1 MKTEAVKNVWR
12 KLGLELAERSIYN
25 ICSAYCLLILLKNWK
40 TTQSYQ
46 LWFVDVQSSS
56 TLWWTFVAAHILS
69 WVVVYAGS
77 LLMDLP
83 EMIGLKQIYYDVNDL
98 APPMSYK
105 SRELRSLYNRM
116 RHPSFVGLSV
126 VLWITNCMSL
136 DFNIVKDHGNVHH
149 WQYSVEYTERLS
161 HWPYSKNVALG
172 HFSVRKL
179 PEAEGGQYS
188 VASTHKTCFLLG
200 LFCLNSEGEFKIS
213 YLNEHDTYCQET
225 VKYQCPFLFGRFCRR
240 EVEYQRTA
248 IMGNLQKHFKVKTH

>member
-1 MKTEAVKNVWR
+1 MASIVPRFLKRRSTLAALSIVLYWILSSPYNTFETEIVLHRTKPEVVWEYVADFSKMKTLNPT
-12 KLGLELAERSIYN
+12 I
-25 ICSAYCLLILLKNWK
+25 
-40 TTQSYQ
+40 
-46 LWFVDVQSSS
+46 
-56 TLWWTFVAAHILS
+56 
-69 WVVVYAGS
+69 
-77 LLMDLP
+77 
-83 EMIGLKQIYYDVNDL
+83 
-98 APPMSYK
+98 
-105 SRELRSLYNRM
+105 
-116 RHPSFVGLSV
+116 
-126 VLWITNCMSL
+126 L

-225 VKYQCPFLFGRFCRR
+225 VKYQCPFLLGRFCRR

>member
-1 MKTEAVKNVWR
+1 MASIASRFFKRRFTLAALSIILYWILSSPYNTFETEIVLHGTKPEVVWEYVADFSKMKTLNPT
-12 KLGLELAERSIYN
+12 I
-25 ICSAYCLLILLKNWK
+25 
-40 TTQSYQ
+40 
-46 LWFVDVQSSS
+46 
-56 TLWWTFVAAHILS
+56 
-69 WVVVYAGS
+69 
-77 LLMDLP
+77 
-83 EMIGLKQIYYDVNDL
+83 
-98 APPMSYK
+98 
-105 SRELRSLYNRM
+105 
-116 RHPSFVGLSV
+116 
-126 VLWITNCMSL
+126 L